1 MKLIAKKEN
10 KYDVDVAALFKKKN
24 INHTM
29 LEPKYIAND
38 RAFELWWYSLND
50 KNHILAKHLFSPYYL
65 FYILIEDHEVFGPLD
80 FDYFMKNGE
89 FANGG
94 SGLGARDFN
103 GYR

>member
-50 KNHILAKHLFSPYYL
+50 KNHILAKHLFTPHYL
-65 FYILIEDHEVFGPLD
+65 FYILIEEHEVFEPAD
-80 FDYFMKNGE
+80 FDYYMKHGE
-89 FANGG
+89 FANKGIGLCGG
-94 SGLGARDFN
+94 DFI